1 MNGIQICGTGS
12 YLPPISVENEAF
24 TSIVETSD
32 EWIRT
37 RTGIVSRH
45 IADRDTVSGMGAKA
59 AKAALEQAGI
69 SPEQVDL
76 LIVTTIT
83 ADCSTPQKTE
93 GENTQELKNVLHNTP
108 QHTNSSSRDLSY
120 PIIQDHR
127 PIVKESPASPA
138 TPVSLGPESNEVNR
152 GRKRRNS
159 HRSAVFGEAGN
170 GTAAGISELVRPT
183 GFEPAAL

>member
-83 ADCSTPQKTE
+83 ADCSTPSTACIVQ
-93 GENTQELKNVLHNTP
+93 GLLGAENAMCFDVNAACAGFVYALDMARRYLCFP
-108 QHTNSSSRDLSY
+108 DLVTGRAQLLSGQQIPLMG
-120 PIIQDHR
+120 PIWEQME
-127 PIVKESPASPA
+127 K
-138 TPVSLGPESNEVNR
+138 
-152 GRKRRNS
+152 
-159 HRSAVFGEAGN
+159 
-170 GTAAGISELVRPT
+170 
-183 GFEPAAL
+183 ALR